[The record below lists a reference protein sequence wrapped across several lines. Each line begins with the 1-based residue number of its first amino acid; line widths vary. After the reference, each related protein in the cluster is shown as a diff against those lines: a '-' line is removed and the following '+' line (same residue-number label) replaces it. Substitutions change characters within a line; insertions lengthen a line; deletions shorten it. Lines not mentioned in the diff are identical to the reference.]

1 MVKYWA
7 NALIIWSHCFCASCL
22 ANVLRKKFVR
32 RHLFNSQKLL
42 LCFWSVQEILTRS
55 TCMVKLSFFE
65 TWPTVS
71 IMEQQMSGYH
81 QGLNSQRAGR
91 NAQTVPKLDLE
102 SGSRLNAMKLD
113 RDTVNFVL
121 EDTRLSTLQKK
132 LTRETGS
139 LKQIAL
145 AAQVWNVSTQH

>member
-1 MVKYWA
+1 
-7 NALIIWSHCFCASCL
+7 
-22 ANVLRKKFVR
+22 
-32 RHLFNSQKLL
+32 
-42 LCFWSVQEILTRS
+42 
-55 TCMVKLSFFE
+55 
-65 TWPTVS
+65 
-71 IMEQQMSGYH
+71 MEQQMSGYH

-145 AAQVWNVSTQH
+145 AAQV